1 MVVLLYRYFQWVHQ
15 IHATLLK
22 WYQKFTKE
30 DINYDEIFMYA
41 SYQPQLEHLGK
52 TLGASSAIV
61 KDTETA
67 KNKFLIA
74 FEQLNILLIKYI
86 RGKPGANWCTLPSL
100 LQGWGVALPPKL
112 LDLIS
117 QHVVFPGEKKA
128 EKVLE
133 TSPNPNT
140 TGGFQPGHD
149 VSLKLTKAL
158 TLHKLSDLIKGLK
171 TFLQPIMDVQDMLI
185 FFKLHSSKMFETY
198 LQVYLQRDSEVKE
211 TESVIRQHHSTSA
224 LPTFSFTAVSMQP
237 QPDDHIPVEGLPL
250 GVLQRATKCTRDL
263 IMELMK
269 GTATYSDIIA
279 GGELN
284 LEKLDIE
291 QEFSTLCSC
300 SADLKLP
307 VTSQK
312 GIAGVRSM
320 LELFQFIHHIRTIH
334 SVCKQYQ
341 LQGCLKD
348 SQLVKLLH
356 LVKDLDLEKNRA
368 KLTPLDASKKM
379 ERVKE
384 ILCLH
389 NGAHCLKVFT
399 AVGDSTVFYQFV
411 RDKGFVGEKGQAVF
425 QQQCQLIT
433 AQLQHE
439 EYNEA
444 VLNHLYAAFKIIA
457 PFMDRHQSFHQ
468 LMSQVT
474 KLNVTDGLKQ
484 LETVNTNITLIRLWF
499 SRAEVSGER

>member
-1 MVVLLYRYFQWVHQ
+1 M
-15 IHATLLK
+15 
-22 WYQKFTKE
+22 KE
-30 DINYDEIFMYA
+30 DINYDEIIMYA
-41 SYQPQLEHLGK
+41 NHQSQLERLCK

-61 KDTETA
+61 KDTETT
-67 KNKFLIA
+67 KNEFLIA
-74 FEQLNILLIKYI
+74 VEQLNILLIKYI
-86 RGKPGANWCTLPSL
+86 PGKPDAKWCTLPSL

-112 LDLIS
+112 VDVIS
-117 QHVVFPGEKKA
+117 QHIVFPGEEKT

-133 TSPNPNT
+133 TSPTPST
-140 TGGFQPGHD
+140 TGRFQPGHD

-158 TLHKLSDLIKGLK
+158 TLHELSDLIKGLN
-171 TFLQPIMDVQDMLI
+171 TFLQPIMDVQDMLV
-185 FFKLHSSKMFETY
+185 FFKLHCSKMFEIY
-198 LQVYLQRDSEVKE
+198 LQVYLQRDSELKE
-211 TESVIRQHHSTSA
+211 TESVIKEQPSTSA
-224 LPTFSFTAVSMQP
+224 LPSFSFTAVSMQP
-237 QPDDHIPVEGLPL
+237 RQDDHSPVEGLPL
-250 GVLQRATKCTRDL
+250 GMLRRAMNCTRDL
-263 IMELMK
+263 IIKLME

-291 QEFSTLCSC
+291 REFSTLCSC

-307 VTSQK
+307 VTTQE

-320 LELFQFIHHIRTIH
+320 LELFQYVHHIRTIH

-348 SQLVKLLH
+348 SQLVELLH
-356 LVKDLDLEKNRA
+356 LVKDLDLEENRA
-368 KLTPLDASKKM
+368 RLTPLDASKKM

-411 RDKGFVGEKGQAVF
+411 RDKGFVGGKGQAVF

-457 PFMDRHQSFHQ
+457 PFMERHQRFHQ

-499 SRAEVSGER
+499 SRAEVSGEC

>member
-1 MVVLLYRYFQWVHQ
+1 
-15 IHATLLK
+15 
-22 WYQKFTKE
+22 
-30 DINYDEIFMYA
+30 
-41 SYQPQLEHLGK
+41 
-52 TLGASSAIV
+52 
-61 KDTETA
+61 
-67 KNKFLIA
+67 
-74 FEQLNILLIKYI
+74 
-86 RGKPGANWCTLPSL
+86 
-100 LQGWGVALPPKL
+100 
-112 LDLIS
+112 
-117 QHVVFPGEKKA
+117 
-128 EKVLE
+128 
-133 TSPNPNT
+133 
-140 TGGFQPGHD
+140 
-149 VSLKLTKAL
+149 
-158 TLHKLSDLIKGLK
+158 
-171 TFLQPIMDVQDMLI
+171 
-185 FFKLHSSKMFETY
+185 
-198 LQVYLQRDSEVKE
+198 
-211 TESVIRQHHSTSA
+211 
-224 LPTFSFTAVSMQP
+224 
-237 QPDDHIPVEGLPL
+237 
-250 GVLQRATKCTRDL
+250 
-263 IMELMK
+263 
-269 GTATYSDIIA
+269 
-279 GGELN
+279 
-284 LEKLDIE
+284 
-291 QEFSTLCSC
+291 
-300 SADLKLP
+300 
-307 VTSQK
+307 
-312 GIAGVRSM
+312 M